1 MLTITYLNQKM
12 HLFICI
18 LRSLITASQEF
29 LTPGFYLMEPHSS
42 DKLAALEA
50 TFLISKLPA

>member
-1 MLTITYLNQKM
+1 M